1 MNGLVE
7 DPESAG
13 EAVEVYS
20 KELAGT
26 YEGIVA
32 AKMGERERERGVGSG
47 DKERRRRQA
56 REIDDEEKNSLLSP
70 TFVFLLL

>member
-1 MNGLVE
+1 MVE

-20 KELAGT
+20 KALAGT

-32 AKMGERERERGVGSG
+32 AKMGEREREWGGEWREGE
-47 DKERRRRQA
+47 KEQGK
-56 REIDDEEKNSLLSP
+56 RERLTTKKKTHFFP
-70 TFVFLLL
+70 PPFFFLLL